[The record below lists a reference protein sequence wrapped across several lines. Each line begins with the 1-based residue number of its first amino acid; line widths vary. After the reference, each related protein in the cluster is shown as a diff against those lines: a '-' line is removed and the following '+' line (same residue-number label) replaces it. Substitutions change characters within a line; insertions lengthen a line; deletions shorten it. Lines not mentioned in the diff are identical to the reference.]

1 MKLTGVLQTMEGLD
15 ASRRVGWAKYYE
27 LAQINEELLELLEEI
42 GNAII
47 FHPRINN
54 GDPVLELARRSLA
67 ARFETT

>member
-27 LAQINEELLELLEEI
+27 LVEKNEQLLELLEEI
-42 GNAII
+42 GNAIV

-54 GDPVLELARRSLA
+54 GDPVLELARQCLA
-67 ARFETT
+67 ARFES

>member
-27 LAQINEELLELLEEI
+27 LAQRNEELLELLEEL
-42 GNAII
+42 GNAIV

-54 GDPVLELARRSLA
+54 SDPVLALAQRSLA
-67 ARFETT
+67 ARFES